1 MRQCTYKK
9 DDTWTPGSFIAS
21 TTHCG
26 FIQRIMK
33 TSIQGYLVSLQYAVF
48 WCGQA
53 QVKHRVAFLFLF
65 VVMVRPLPS
74 IMLYYHL
81 TISLSSLPLYICETA
96 ALISNGHSG
105 T

>member
-21 TTHCG
+21 TTHCA
-26 FIQRIMK
+26 FRIIK
-33 TSIQGYLVSLQYAVF
+33 TSIRAYLVCLQYALF

-53 QVKHRVAFLFLF
+53 QVKQSVAFLFLF
-65 VVMVRPLPS
+65 VVMVHPLPY